1 MSLSRQISAHRS
13 TIVFGV
19 LLTLCV
25 ASLVTGTEATLV
37 QNGVRRVVAATAY
50 PFLSTKRAIERGT
63 DRALAFAFN
72 YDGIRREQDAL
83 RDEVMRLKAAVA
95 RRAEVAQENQRLR
108 EMLDFVRHEAR
119 LELEPVRVLQ
129 NAEGMLWIDRGR
141 RHGIAP
147 SMSVITRAGVVG
159 IVVHVDDFTASVA
172 TIHHRDCKVGAMV
185 LRNRL
190 RAYDGVIH
198 PSGSDLSR
206 VCTMEYIDL
215 KDEVRIGDL
224 VVTSP
229 ESLFPAGITI
239 GTVKNV
245 SGSGTLWRS
254 AEIEPAVD
262 VYRLDEVFVVRHA
275 VPTADEVAGPP
286 VAVAVRATDLPEA
299 RTLQE
304 RYAP

>member
-1 MSLSRQISAHRS
+1 MLVACC
-13 TIVFGV
+13 
-19 LLTLCV
+19 L
-25 ASLVTGTEATLV
+25 ASLASGREAGWI
-37 QNGVRRVVAATAY
+37 QGGARRAVAATAY
-50 PFLSTKRAIERGT
+50 PFLSAKRGVERAT
-63 DRALAFAFN
+63 DRALATAFN
-72 YDGIRREQDAL
+72 HDRIHREQEAL
-83 RDEVMRLKAAVA
+83 RAEVVRLKAAVA
-95 RRAEVAQENQRLR
+95 RRAEVDLENQRLR
-108 EMLDFVRHEAR
+108 EMLAFQRQQGR
-119 LELEPVRVLQ
+119 LTLEPVRVLQ

-147 SMSVITRAGVVG
+147 SMSVITRDGVVG
-159 IVVHVDDFTASVA
+159 IVVQVDDFTASVA

-185 LRNRL
+185 MRNRL

-198 PSGSDLSR
+198 PSGGDLSR

-215 KDEVRIGDL
+215 KDEVRIGDV

-239 GTVKNV
+239 GTVKSV

-254 AEIEPAVD
+254 AEIQPAVD

-275 VPTADEVAGPP
+275 APAEDELAGPP
-286 VAVAVRATDLPEA
+286 AALAQRLELPEA